1 MLLLIQIIKLIYFFW
16 YMKLLTFYIINF
28 KGIFFTSVPDPL
40 TVSMADIL
48 KANTV
53 ECFLFSLLVFL
64 TWDKGK
70 IL

>member
-1 MLLLIQIIKLIYFFW
+1 
-16 YMKLLTFYIINF
+16 MKLLTFYIINF
-28 KGIFFTSVPDPL
+28 KGIFFTSVHDPL